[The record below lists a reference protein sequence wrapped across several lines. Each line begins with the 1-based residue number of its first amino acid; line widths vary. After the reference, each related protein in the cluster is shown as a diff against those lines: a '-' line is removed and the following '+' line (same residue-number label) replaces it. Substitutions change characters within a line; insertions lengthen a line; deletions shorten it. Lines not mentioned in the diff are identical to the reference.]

1 MIILDTNQLLATPI
15 TGVVGIVLRAVAE
28 DARITAPT
36 LDEYRSR
43 RLRDAISRIGSV
55 RSALESLR
63 KLGWDMP
70 ESRYPT
76 PETVIRPDLEAVEKS
91 LQVLPLAADHAVEAL
106 RREAYRELP
115 AKTDHAKGSGARDV
129 AIWLTAVETSRASGK
144 VVNLVSAD
152 SSAFGRKTLHPV
164 LAKEATEKGA
174 NIRLCPDVASVIDL
188 FAQHTELILDVND
201 LLSRETVRKAVEE
214 EFVAV
219 WVDAVT
225 AANANSMTLVTAPGA
240 SVDLLECQEARAY
253 SIRGET
259 WIGAQT
265 LWAVEFDRD
274 QAVTGGTDVETLR
287 VSWKQQATVL
297 LRVADEIA
305 VAATVMGS
313 RAAVGRTVERLPLGP
328 SN

>member
-1 MIILDTNQLLATPI
+1 M
-15 TGVVGIVLRAVAE
+15 
-28 DARITAPT
+28 
-36 LDEYRSR
+36 
-43 RLRDAISRIGSV
+43 
-55 RSALESLR
+55 
-63 KLGWDMP
+63 
-70 ESRYPT
+70 
-76 PETVIRPDLEAVEKS
+76 
-91 LQVLPLAADHAVEAL
+91 
-106 RREAYRELP
+106 
-115 AKTDHAKGSGARDV
+115 
-129 AIWLTAVETSRASGK
+129 
-144 VVNLVSAD
+144 
-152 SSAFGRKTLHPV
+152 
-164 LAKEATEKGA
+164 
-174 NIRLCPDVASVIDL
+174 
-188 FAQHTELILDVND
+188 
-201 LLSRETVRKAVEE
+201 EE

-219 WVDAVT
+219 SVDAVT
-225 AANANSMTLVTAPGA
+225 AANSNSMTLVTAPGA